1 MNAKVVREKMRMR
14 REIKA
19 YIEAELRDY
28 HQTKMDLIEAKDE
41 LIFQAPLADFS
52 GIRGTD
58 MSKPTESKVL
68 QLITNKR
75 IKRAE
80 QTIRAIET
88 VVGGLPEDKLRLIEF
103 KYWARPHVLTDIG
116 IAMQLNCSRAT
127 LYNWNDGILL
137 ALAKEMGLI
146 D

>member
-1 MNAKVVREKMRMR
+1 MRLKREL
-14 REIKA
+14 KA
-19 YIEAELRDY
+19 YIEAELKDY
-28 HQTKMDLIEAKDE
+28 HQTKADLLETKDN
-41 LIFQAPLADFS
+41 LILQSPVADES

-58 MSKPTESKVL
+58 TSRPTEAKVM

-88 VVGGLPEDKLRLIEF
+88 VISALPEEKFRLIEL
-103 KYWARPHVLTDIG
+103 KYWTRPQPLTDIG
-116 IAMQLNCSRAT
+116 MAMQLNCSRAT
-127 LYNWNDGILL
+127 LYNWTDGILL

>member
-1 MNAKVVREKMRMR
+1 MRLKREL
-14 REIKA
+14 KA
-19 YIEAELRDY
+19 YIEAELKDY
-28 HQTKMDLIEAKDE
+28 HQTKADLLEAKDN
-41 LIFQAPLADFS
+41 LILQSPVADDS

-58 MSKPTESKVL
+58 TSRPTEAKVM

-88 VVGGLPEDKLRLIEF
+88 VISALPEEKFRLIEL
-103 KYWARPHVLTDIG
+103 KYWTRPQPLTDIG
-116 IAMQLNCSRAT
+116 MAMQLNCSRAT
-127 LYNWNDGILL
+127 LYNWTDGILL